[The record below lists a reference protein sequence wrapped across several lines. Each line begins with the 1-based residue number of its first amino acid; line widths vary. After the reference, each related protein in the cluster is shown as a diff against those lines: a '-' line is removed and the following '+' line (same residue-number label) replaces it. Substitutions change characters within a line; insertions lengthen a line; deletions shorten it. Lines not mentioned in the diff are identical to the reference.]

1 MVIAT
6 PFLVDSTATLPS
18 SPTAS
23 VIFLTF
29 SARVCHRIAYRIA
42 SGAIG
47 EVQQPT
53 YASGSNWFL
62 LSVKQPY
69 FGQHFFHWI
78 KRHEDF
84 QFRCGSGTIDHYRSQ
99 MN

>member
-42 SGAIG
+42 SDA
-47 EVQQPT
+47 VSKSSTRWQPPVSLRSLPVNGPEST
-53 YASGSNWFL
+53 YAYGSNWFL

-69 FGQHFFHWI
+69 FGQIVFT
-78 KRHEDF
+78 E
-84 QFRCGSGTIDHYRSQ
+84 
-99 MN
+99 